1 MSAPRILVLGS
12 YPAVNPRHGGQVR
25 LSQIV
30 RAYES
35 SGFEVKQAS
44 FFPGHDFYT
53 GSRTGPADVALS
65 IPLLHDWRGRP
76 NDWVED
82 VIAGDVAAAN
92 DSLVASL
99 EKYAGHVELVHL
111 EQPWLLPLVEKL
123 RDRGRI
129 GAFRLVYGSQNIEHE
144 LKRAILR
151 QNHVSEQD
159 EISETVLALEQR
171 CAAQASL
178 VVAVTSEDAAVL
190 AGWTSAPLV
199 LAPNGIA
206 PWTSTPEK
214 RERWTK
220 QLGNAPFALYVGS
233 AHPPNVQGFC
243 DCFGSSLARLSP
255 VQRIVI
261 AGHVS
266 ELIPKTPWFEEWK
279 TLNARR
285 TIAVGILSQEDLS
298 ALRDLAH
305 MFILPV
311 TAGGGSNLKTAE
323 ALYSGK
329 HVVASPLAMR
339 GFEKLMDLP
348 GLRIASPGREFAAA
362 VAASLDEAPRSGD
375 DNARAQRESL
385 TWQHTLRAL
394 CDAAGKTARP

>member
-1 MSAPRILVLGS
+1 LI
-12 YPAVNPRHGGQVR
+12 
-25 LSQIV
+25 
-30 RAYES
+30 
-35 SGFEVKQAS
+35 
-44 FFPGHDFYT
+44 
-53 GSRTGPADVALS
+53 
-65 IPLLHDWRGRP
+65 
-76 NDWVED
+76 
-82 VIAGDVAAAN
+82 
-92 DSLVASL
+92 
-99 EKYAGHVELVHL
+99 
-111 EQPWLLPLVEKL
+111 
-123 RDRGRI
+123 
-129 GAFRLVYGSQNIEHE
+129 YGSQNIEHE

-151 QNHVSEQD
+151 QNHVPEED
-159 EISETVLALEQR
+159 EISEAVLSLEQR

-178 VVAVTSEDAAVL
+178 VVAVTTEDAEVL

-206 PWTSTPEK
+206 PWTSAPER

-220 QLGNAPFALYVGS
+220 QLGSAPFALYIGS

-243 DCFGSSLARLSP
+243 DCFGESLATLSP
-255 VQRIVI
+255 VQRVII

-285 TIAVGILSQEDLS
+285 TVAVGILSQEDLS

-305 MFILPV
+305 VFILPV

-323 ALYSGK
+323 ALYSAK

-348 GLRIASPGREFAAA
+348 GLRIATPGRDFAAA
-362 VAASLDEAPRSGD
+362 VSAALDQPPRSGD
-375 DNARAQRESL
+375 DGAASQRESL
-385 TWQHTLRAL
+385 TWRHTLHAL